1 LPGVDDSDHVRSVQ
15 HRYAKMLH
23 SLSAAFLMY
32 LSMHLAGSYFSVF
45 LYEHGVSEAVI
56 ALSFSINMASQLLT
70 VWPGGLFAD
79 RFGRLKAVSLGAVIY
94 GAGILVLGLAPSI
107 AAAILAAVL
116 CGVGTS
122 LISPFEAWLADA
134 YRSEMEKALTS
145 LRAIYFASGAAGGII
160 ALLISRVSIR
170 YIFFSSAAVSL
181 LTVALLAALPEIR
194 GLRSVGTVFKDL
206 GGLLKNRAFLSVL
219 LYSSAL
225 SGPLMVFYALWS
237 VVLVERGLSKDLVGL
252 VYTALLLSATAG
264 SAATRRLL
272 RGAGYV
278 KMLAALSVLLGALFM
293 ASNTAQSTETTL
305 ALFLLL
311 EFVLGALLA
320 TLSYARNRVVPPDI
334 RASSLSLIDLAS
346 SLAALVLTPMI
357 VQTFPETKLA
367 IAGVIIMSSAAFLT
381 ISYYKT

>member
-70 VWPGGLFAD
+70 AWPSGLLAD
-79 RFGRLKAVSLGAVIY
+79 RFGRLKAVGLGVAIY
-94 GAGILVLGLAPSI
+94 CAGVLALGLAPGVAT
-107 AAAILAAVL
+107 AALAAVL

-134 YRSEMEKALTS
+134 YRSEMEKVLAS
-145 LRAIYFASGAAGGII
+145 LRAVYFASGAAGGIA
-160 ALLISRVSIR
+160 ALLISRVSIS
-170 YIFFSSAAVSL
+170 YVFFSSAAVSL
-181 LTVALLAALPEIR
+181 LTVALLTALPEIR
-194 GLRSVGTVFKDL
+194 GLKSVGAAFRDL

-252 VYTALLLSATAG
+252 VYTVLLLSATAG
-264 SAATRRLL
+264 SAATRRMLK
-272 RGAGYV
+272 GSGYV
-278 KMLAALSVLLGALFM
+278 KMLAALSILLGALFI
-293 ASNTAQSTETTL
+293 ASNTAQSAETTL

-320 TLSYARNRVVPPDI
+320 TLSYAKNRVVPPDI

-346 SLAALVLTPMI
+346 SLTALVLTPLI
-357 VQTFPETKLA
+357 VQTFPETKLVA
-367 IAGVIIMSSAAFLT
+367 AGIIIMVSAALLT